1 MRDELRA
8 MGTLS
13 ETPPASHRTA
23 GRHALAE
30 TAWRGAGVEVEG
42 GKGKGKKTKLCI
54 HHEAPP
60 TPPLPVCVY
69 DLLDLRFISTDD
81 RLTERVTV
89 QALRL
94 FIVKACMKNHI

>member
-1 MRDELRA
+1 